1 MGVAAKT
8 QKTWK
13 FPAPK
18 KEIREALTQA
28 FEGRMERVSWKSTDR
43 AIYGRDLWP
52 RELLSLRRG
61 ERPAGPAAIVLAK
74 EARDVEDAM
83 KLSRRLDL
91 PLVPYADGSGVCGGA
106 RGASDALVLDLKAL
120 NKIDPI
126 DEKSLTVRA
135 QCGVQ
140 GEKLERALNRAG
152 YTLGHFPSSI
162 YTSTVGGWVSTRSAG
177 QLSTKYGKIEDMVVG
192 LECVLPDGSRFVT
205 PDAPR
210 SAAGPDFKQIMIG
223 AEGTLGIIT
232 AAKLRIHRYPE
243 HREFLSFEFPDWNAA
258 TESVREIMQRG
269 LTPAVVRLYDEAD
282 TQLNASHMKIQVKGI
297 LGVFVCEGEQ
307 RLTEFEARKLA
318 EICEGQ
324 GGRPLGEGPARR
336 WWEHRYDVSYN
347 MSKVL
352 PNKGMVLDTIEL
364 AATWTAL
371 PELYEKV
378 RAALASEAM
387 IVLCHLSHAYI
398 TGASLYFSIVA
409 RSESEDKVLEKY
421 DAIWKKAMDAAHA
434 CGSTIS
440 HHHGVGELKAKWMSK
455 EHGALQDLYAGLRAQ
470 LDPQGL
476 LNPGKMGLAKHS
488 KKSAPRGARGG
499 AS

>member
-1 MGVAAKT
+1 MGTPAKSQTKT

-18 KEIREALTQA
+18 KEIREALEKA
-28 FEGRMERVSWKSTDR
+28 FEGRMERVTWKSTDR

-74 EARDVEDAM
+74 EARDVEATM
-83 KLSRRLDL
+83 KLSRSLGL

-106 RGASDALVLDLKAL
+106 RAASDALVLDLKAL

-192 LECVLPDGSRFVT
+192 LECVLPDGSKFVT

-223 AEGTLGIIT
+223 AEGTLGIVT
-232 AAKLRIHRYPE
+232 
-243 HREFLSFEFPDWNAA
+243 
-258 TESVREIMQRG
+258 
-269 LTPAVVRLYDEAD
+269 
-282 TQLNASHMKIQVKGI
+282 
-297 LGVFVCEGEQ
+297 
-307 RLTEFEARKLA
+307 
-318 EICEGQ
+318 
-324 GGRPLGEGPARR
+324 
-336 WWEHRYDVSYN
+336 
-347 MSKVL
+347 
-352 PNKGMVLDTIEL
+352 
-364 AATWTAL
+364 
-371 PELYEKV
+371 
-378 RAALASEAM
+378 
-387 IVLCHLSHAYI
+387 
-398 TGASLYFSIVA
+398 
-409 RSESEDKVLEKY
+409 
-421 DAIWKKAMDAAHA
+421 
-434 CGSTIS
+434 
-440 HHHGVGELKAKWMSK
+440 
-455 EHGALQDLYAGLRAQ
+455 
-470 LDPQGL
+470 
-476 LNPGKMGLAKHS
+476 
-488 KKSAPRGARGG
+488 
-499 AS
+499 